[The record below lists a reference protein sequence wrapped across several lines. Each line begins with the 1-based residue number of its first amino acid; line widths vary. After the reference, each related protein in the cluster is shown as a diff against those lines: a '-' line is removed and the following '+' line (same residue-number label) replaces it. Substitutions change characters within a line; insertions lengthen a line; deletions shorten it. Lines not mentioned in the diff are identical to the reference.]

1 MPSYENFA
9 RVYDELMDEVP
20 YEKWAGYIQR
30 QLAAFGIRDGLM
42 LELGCGTGRMLEIMS
57 RLGYDMIGVDSSV
70 EMLQI
75 AQEKAG
81 FSDGKLLYLLQDMRA
96 FELYGTVRSVISVC
110 DTINYIT
117 CPKELVCIFRL
128 VNNYLDPGGV
138 FIFDFNTEYKYDNL
152 IGDSVIAEDREDVSF
167 IWNNEYDKKEHI
179 NYIDLTV
186 FVRESDGRYQKFAE
200 EHVQRG
206 YTLSEMKQLLDEGGL
221 VFLDAFDGY
230 TSEKA
235 QGDSGRI
242 VIVARENG
250 K

>member
-81 FSDGKLLYLLQDMRA
+81 FSDGKLL
-96 FELYGTVRSVISVC
+96 F
-110 DTINYIT
+110 
-117 CPKELVCIFRL
+117 
-128 VNNYLDPGGV
+128 
-138 FIFDFNTEYKYDNL
+138 
-152 IGDSVIAEDREDVSF
+152 
-167 IWNNEYDKKEHI
+167 
-179 NYIDLTV
+179 
-186 FVRESDGRYQKFAE
+186 
-200 EHVQRG
+200 
-206 YTLSEMKQLLDEGGL
+206 
-221 VFLDAFDGY
+221 
-230 TSEKA
+230 
-235 QGDSGRI
+235 
-242 VIVARENG
+242 
-250 K
+250 